1 MKVKRFNNL
10 WAMGLILCGALL
22 IAFYVAKIFFPQS
35 IIGVAETPEIVKFG
49 VAIQSNKW
57 YLHLFNF
64 ATGYLHGYV
73 FYCACCRTF
82 KLGYKGHLIIL
93 TSLVVLGLVM
103 EFLPEHYS
111 TINYISLILT
121 PFLICLSNN
130 NLSKETF
137 ISTVVCFSLDLGFQ
151 IMSMLVRN
159 LAVLTT
165 KGNVI
170 TFLILLIDGFIW
182 RIIFALFF
190 NCKNKKK
197 ENN

>member
-10 WAMGLILCGALL
+10 WAMGLMLCGAFL
-22 IAFYVAKIFFPQS
+22 IAFYLIKIICPEF
-35 IIGVAETPEIVKFG
+35 IIGIAETPRIVEIG
-49 VAIQSNKW
+49 ITIQSNKW

-64 ATGYLHGYV
+64 AVGYLHGYV

-82 KLGYKGHLIIL
+82 KLGYKGHLLIL
-93 TSLVVLGLVM
+93 TSLVVLGFVM

-121 PFLICLSNN
+121 PFLICLTNN

-137 ISTVVCFSLDLGFQ
+137 ISTVVCFSLDLWFQ

-159 LAVLTT
+159 LTVLTT
-165 KGNVI
+165 RGNTV
-170 TFLILLIDGFIW
+170 TFLILFIDGFIW
-182 RIIFALFF
+182 RIILSLLF
-190 NCKNKKK
+190 NYKNKKQG
-197 ENN
+197 E